1 MFLAER
7 KDNRGFSLVELIVVV
22 AIMAVLM
29 VVLAPAMLRYVE
41 QTRVTKDES
50 AVAEVLRVTELAL
63 ADDKLYTEAGGG
75 DITVTVKDD
84 IELSV
89 VCGAGADPGAAGNLK
104 ADIQAA
110 VGDKIRFSSATYRGK
125 TFTLYFEYDEDR
137 QTYVVQ
143 PNASDASIKWTVS

>member
-1 MFLAER
+1 MFLIER
-7 KDNRGFSLVELIVVV
+7 KDNRGFSLVELIIVV

-29 VVLAPAMLRYVE
+29 IVLAPAMLRYVE
-41 QTRVTKDES
+41 KTRVTKDES
-50 AVAEVLRVTELAL
+50 AVAEVLKVTELAL
-63 ADDKLYTEAGGG
+63 SDDKLYTEAGGG

-84 IELSV
+84 TEISV
-89 VCGAGADPGAAGNLK
+89 ACGTGADPGAAGNLK

-137 QTYVVQ
+137 QTYAAQ